1 MNLTDRACPTGAGRV
16 EGRSVVTEMAMAYDQ
31 DSDDNLQTEAGGTTT
46 AVKPGAVRPRTRRL
60 PPWNVLLHNDDVN
73 DVMYVTETITELT
86 SLNRHDAVL
95 RMLEAH
101 DTGIALLLTTHR
113 EHAEL
118 LCEQFASKHLTVTA
132 EPAP

>member
-1 MNLTDRACPTGAGRV
+1 
-16 EGRSVVTEMAMAYDQ
+16 MAHKQ
-31 DSDDNLQTEAGGTTT
+31 DADDDTRPDSGGTTT
-46 AVKPGAVRPRTRRL
+46 VVKPKAARPRARRL

-73 DVMYVTETITELT
+73 DMLYVADTITELT

-101 DTGIALLLTTHR
+101 NKGIALLLSTHR

-118 LCEQFASKHLTVTA
+118 LCEQFVSKHLTVTA
-132 EPAP
+132 EPAL